1 MKRMMY
7 PVPRAGAGDD
17 DDSNGGG
24 PAACRSGGIGL
35 MKRVWMRLVAL
46 AACAVLLMTMTP
58 AVRAESTTL
67 EVDFRGLTA
76 LAGGEWRA
84 RCKT

>member
-1 MKRMMY
+1 
-7 PVPRAGAGDD
+7 
-17 DDSNGGG
+17 
-24 PAACRSGGIGL
+24 

-58 AVRAESTTL
+58 AARAESTAL

-76 LAGGEWRA
+76 LAGGEAGRA
-84 RCKT
+84 DRGAGGSFRYHKGRSRHYPC